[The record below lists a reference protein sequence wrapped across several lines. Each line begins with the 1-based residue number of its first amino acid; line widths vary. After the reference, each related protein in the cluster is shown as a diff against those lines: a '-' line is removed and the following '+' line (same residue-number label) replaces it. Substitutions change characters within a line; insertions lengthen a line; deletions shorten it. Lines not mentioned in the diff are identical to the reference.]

1 MEDLCSTWPKL
12 SLQNA
17 DDDYDDDADGV
28 EGVVE
33 VDDDDFSLIIDDN
46 EKIHALEN
54 NDDEK
59 FKMMSTICTSRSLL
73 IRNVL
78 LEHSKLE
85 QALLLGGHDK
95 VVSLL
100 LVVDDVLQVC
110 PGLCCHLLQW

>member
-1 MEDLCSTWPKL
+1 MLMMITMMMLTVLMVWC
-12 SLQNA
+12 
-17 DDDYDDDADGV
+17 G
-28 EGVVE
+28 EGDVD

-73 IRNVL
+73 IWNVL

-85 QALLLGGHDK
+85 QALLYLKG
-95 VVSLL
+95 
-100 LVVDDVLQVC
+100 Q
-110 PGLCCHLLQW
+110 